1 MAERIIA
8 DEAEMAALGAELA
21 GVLAAPAVVF
31 LEGALGA
38 GKTTLARAFLRGL
51 GYTGAVRSPTYT
63 LVESYPF
70 DGLEVHHLDLYRV
83 ADPDELEFLGIRDLA
98 ASHAI
103 WLVEWAERGADRL
116 PAPDYVIRIDFDG
129 AGRRV
134 TGLPATLAPM
144 NKFSGA

>member
-1 MAERIIA
+1 
-8 DEAEMAALGAELA
+8 MAALGAELA

-38 GKTTLARAFLRGL
+38 GKTTLARAVLRGL

>member
-1 MAERIIA
+1 MADRIVA
-8 DEAEMAALGAELA
+8 DETAMTALGEELA

-38 GKTTLARAFLRGL
+38 GKTTLARGFLRGL
-51 GYTGAVRSPTYT
+51 GYTSAVRSPTYT

-70 DGLEVHHLDLYRV
+70 DAFDVHHLDLYRV

-98 ASHAI
+98 ASDAI

-116 PAPDYVIRIDFDG
+116 PAADYVIRIAFDG
-129 AGRRV
+129 EGRRV
-134 TGLPATLAPM
+134 AGLPAALAAT
-144 NKFSGA
+144 G

>member
-1 MAERIIA
+1 
-8 DEAEMAALGAELA
+8 MAALGADLA
-21 GVLAAPAVVF
+21 GVLTAPGVVF

-70 DGLEVHHLDLYRV
+70 GAFEVHHLDLYRV

-116 PAPDYVIRIDFDG
+116 PAPDHVIRIAFEG

-134 TGLPATLAPM
+134 AGLPAALARPD
-144 NKFSGA
+144 KFSGA